1 MIYKPEGSL
10 FHPIEDALE
19 DIRRGKMVIV
29 VDDEDRENEGDLVMA
44 AELARPEDINFM
56 ITHARGLLCVPITLE
71 QARRLKLDLMVR
83 ESSDPHGTAFTVS
96 VDAREG
102 TTTGIS
108 AAERALT
115 ARVLANPDSK
125 PEDLR
130 RPGHVFPLA
139 AKKGGVLKRAGHT
152 EAAVDMARMAGLH
165 PAGAICE
172 IMNEDGSMARLPQ
185 LLEFA
190 ERHHLRIVSIED
202 LIRYRHLRDKLV
214 ERVASV
220 RLPTPYG
227 EFIAHA
233 YHFVLDE
240 NEDLLHIAL
249 VMGDVAGQ
257 ENVLV
262 RVHSECFTGDVL
274 GSLRCDCGP
283 QLHKAMEI
291 IQEEGRGVI
300 LYMRQEGR
308 GIGLFHKLKAYELQE
323 KGLDTVEA
331 NVALGYDAD
340 LRDYGVGAQILADL
354 GLKSIRILTNNPRKI
369 VGLQG
374 YGLKITERV
383 PLEVAANP
391 FNAFYLHAKQEKMGH
406 LLHLEEPPAE
416 AEGE

>member
-1 MIYKPEGSL
+1 LIYKPEGSL

>member
-1 MIYKPEGSL
+1 VIPKPAGRS
-10 FHPIEDALE
+10 FHPIEDAIE
-19 DIRRGKMVIV
+19 DIRNGKMVIV

-44 AELARPEDINFM
+44 AELARPQDINFM
-56 ITHARGLLCVPITLE
+56 VTHARGLLCVPLSTE
-71 QARRLKLDLMVR
+71 QARRLKLDLMVK
-83 ESSDPHGTAFTVS
+83 ESTDPHGTAFTVS
-96 VDAREG
+96 VDAKEG

-108 AAERALT
+108 AAERAMT
-115 ARVLANPDSK
+115 ARVLASPASK
-125 PEDLR
+125 AEDLR
-130 RPGHVFPLA
+130 RPGHIFPLA

-152 EAAVDMARMAGLH
+152 EAAVDMARLAGLN

-172 IMNEDGSMARLPQ
+172 IMNDDGSMARLPH

-190 ERHHLRIVSIED
+190 DRHDLRIVSIED

-220 RLPTPYG
+220 KLPTPYG
-227 EFIAHA
+227 EFVAHA

-240 NEDLLHIAL
+240 SEDTLHIAL
-249 VMGDVAGQ
+249 VMGQVEGQ

-283 QLHKAMEI
+283 QLHKAMEMVSG
-291 IQEEGRGVI
+291 EGRGVI

-331 NVALGYDAD
+331 NVALGYDPD

-354 GLKSIRILTNNPRKI
+354 GLESIRILTNNPRKI

-383 PLEVAANP
+383 PLEVEANP
-391 FNAFYLHAKQEKMGH
+391 FNALYLQAKQAKMGH

-416 AEGE
+416 FSGE

>member
-227 EFIAHA
+227 EFIAQA

>member
-1 MIYKPEGSL
+1 MICKPEGRI
-10 FHPIEDALE
+10 FHPVEDALE
-19 DIRRGKMVIV
+19 DIRCGKMVIV

-56 ITHARGLLCVPITLE
+56 VTHARGLLCVPITAE
-71 QARRLKLDLMVR
+71 QSRRLKLDLMVK
-83 ESSDPHGTAFTVS
+83 ESTDPHGTAFTIS
-96 VDAREG
+96 VDAKEG

-108 AAERALT
+108 AAERART
-115 ARVLANPDSK
+115 ARILANPQSAS
-125 PEDLR
+125 EDLR
-130 RPGHVFPLA
+130 RPGHIFPLA
-139 AKKGGVLKRAGHT
+139 AKRGGVLKRAGHT
-152 EAAVDMARMAGLH
+152 EAAVDMSRMAGLN
-165 PAGAICE
+165 PAGVICE

-185 LLEFA
+185 LLDFA
-190 ERHHLRIVSIED
+190 ERHGLRIVSIEE
-202 LIRYRHLRDKLV
+202 LIRYRHIRDKLV
-214 ERVASV
+214 ERVATV
-220 RLPTPYG
+220 TLPTPYG
-227 EFIAHA
+227 DFLAHA

-240 NEDLLHIAL
+240 NEDILHIAL
-249 VMGDVAGQ
+249 VMGEVEGG
-257 ENVLV
+257 EGVLV

-283 QLHKAMEI
+283 QLHKAMEMV
-291 IQEEGRGVI
+291 QREGRGVI

-331 NVALGYDAD
+331 NVALGYDPD

-383 PLEVAANP
+383 PLEVEANP
-391 FNAFYLHAKQEKMGH
+391 FNAFYLHSKQEKMGH
-406 LLHLEEPPAE
+406 LLHLDEPPAE
-416 AEGE
+416 SAGE

>member
-19 DIRRGKMVIV
+19 DIRMGKMVIV

-56 ITHARGLLCVPITLE
+56 ITHARGLLCVPITLD

-115 ARVLANPDSK
+115 ARVLANPDSR

-152 EAAVDMARMAGLH
+152 EAAVDMARMAGLQ
-165 PAGAICE
+165 PAGVICE
-172 IMNEDGSMARLPQ
+172 IMNADGSMARLPQ

-190 ERHHLRIVSIED
+190 DHHHLRIVSIED

-227 EFIAHA
+227 EFAAHA

-383 PLEVAANP
+383 PLEVAVNP

-406 LLHLEEPPAE
+406 LLHLEDPPAE

>member
-1 MIYKPEGSL
+1 MICKPEGCV

-19 DIRRGKMVIV
+19 DIRHGKMVIV

-56 ITHARGLLCVPITLE
+56 VTHARGLLCVPVTTE
-71 QARRLKLDLMVR
+71 QARRLKLDLMVK
-83 ESSDPHGTAFTVS
+83 ESSDPQGTAFTVS
-96 VDAREG
+96 VDAKEG

-115 ARVLANPDSK
+115 ARVLADPESK

-130 RPGHVFPLA
+130 RPGHIFPLA

-152 EAAVDMARMAGLH
+152 EAAVDMARMAGLN
-165 PAGAICE
+165 PSGAICE
-172 IMNEDGSMARLPQ
+172 IMNDDGSMARLPQ

-190 ERHHLRIVSIED
+190 DRHDLRIVSIEE
-202 LIRYRHLRDKLV
+202 LIRYRHMRDKLV

-227 EFIAHA
+227 EFLAHA

-240 NEDLLHIAL
+240 NEDMLHIAL
-249 VMGDVAGQ
+249 VMGDVVGG
-257 ENVLV
+257 ENILV

-291 IQEEGRGVI
+291 VKTEGRGVI

-331 NVALGYDAD
+331 NVALGYDPD

-374 YGLKITERV
+374 YGLKITERI
-383 PLEVAANP
+383 PLEVEVNP

-406 LLHLEEPPAE
+406 LLHVEEPPAE
-416 AEGE
+416 SAGE